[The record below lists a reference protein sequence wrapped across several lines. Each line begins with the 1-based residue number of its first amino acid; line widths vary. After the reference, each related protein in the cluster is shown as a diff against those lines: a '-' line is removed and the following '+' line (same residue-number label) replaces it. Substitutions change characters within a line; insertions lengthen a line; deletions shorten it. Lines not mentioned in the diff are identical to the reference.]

1 MECCLPILCSS
12 RKGSRLIPHA
22 LKCILYWW
30 ITIYDSRWYICVHV
44 CVYMCVC
51 ACKCIYLKVAI
62 WHYVHPN
69 MAKEKSSELE
79 KVLFLLV
86 SFYQKI
92 EKVIHFH
99 LSYFLSSPLFFFG
112 TCTSFIATTAAGLFT
127 NPKWLATTWLNP
139 GLLLMIFKLRWACL
153 ALTSYKG
160 FATKILQYVS

>member
-112 TCTSFIATTAAGLFT
+112 TCPQLSKIH
-127 NPKWLATTWLNP
+127 
-139 GLLLMIFKLRWACL
+139 
-153 ALTSYKG
+153 LTSVQPMLMNLMEIRYYSLWGRINPRSSIKHLPHG
-160 FATKILQYVS
+160 SESQCEWFSIVVT